1 MLRMNQIQP
10 PPVGSFQDGREED
23 SRGRHPFREGSGCE
37 GPASEVCAGFLGEV
51 APELDQG
58 SQLEGVAC
66 SHSTVTAGG
75 VQRGGP
81 QAQTLKPAAWA
92 GIPRSAGY

>member
-1 MLRMNQIQP
+1 M
-10 PPVGSFQDGREED
+10 GSFQDGREED
-23 SRGRHPFREGSGCE
+23 SRGRHPCREGPGRE

-66 SHSTVTAGG
+66 SHSVVTAGG
-75 VQRGGP
+75 VQCAGP
-81 QAQTLKPAAWA
+81 QAQMLKPAAWM
-92 GIPRSAGY
+92 GIPRSASY